1 MAKSLTSRE
10 RLVAAGLSLIHA
22 RSYTDVSVDDI
33 CRQAKVNK
41 GSFYHCFKS
50 KTDLA
55 LAILDAQEQ
64 DYLGAIMGPAFMN
77 DAPPLE
83 KIGKLF
89 ALFAKYQQDVKT
101 REGRALGCLF
111 GNLAL
116 ELSSTDERVRDR
128 VRAGMTLLVG
138 AVEQTLLLA
147 MERGDLPRGD
157 AAIGAE
163 QIVAYLH
170 GLLLWSK
177 LNDDPARVADLAR
190 QSIAIALPGSR

>member
-1 MAKSLTSRE
+1 
-10 RLVAAGLSLIHA
+10 
-22 RSYTDVSVDDI
+22 
-33 CRQAKVNK
+33 
-41 GSFYHCFKS
+41 
-50 KTDLA
+50 
-55 LAILDAQEQ
+55 
-64 DYLGAIMGPAFMN
+64 
-77 DAPPLE
+77 
-83 KIGKLF
+83 
-89 ALFAKYQQDVKT
+89 
-101 REGRALGCLF
+101 
-111 GNLAL
+111 
-116 ELSSTDERVRDR
+116 
-128 VRAGMTLLVG
+128 MTLLVG